1 MTSYCANGGICSQGA
16 SQDFATFELDAA
28 IPRQGARQVDDMVAA
43 GQGLGSKHMKYRR
56 WMHGA
61 KFWLGAL
68 LSVAYPALAV
78 GIVIVDARDARD
90 AQLRNLSQ
98 AQLTTVASGRAQRS
112 AAPAPRRWRR
122 STACRATCRF
132 HAAGRSSFQIVWP
145 AGPTETLRI
154 VDPTSTVG
162 AQPMRGT
169 QVVVPRRNPG
179 RTCRTRGGGEFPA
192 FSSSTPLTLWGRQ
205 LSEMA
210 LILRSARRFSR

>member
-132 HAAGRSSFQIVWP
+132 PRCRPARPSRSSGPLARPRPCGSSIPPPPSAPSRCAAPRSWCPGVTP
-145 AGPTETLRI
+145 GGHAGHEE
-154 VDPTSTVG
+154 VG
-162 AQPMRGT
+162 
-169 QVVVPRRNPG
+169 
-179 RTCRTRGGGEFPA
+179 
-192 FSSSTPLTLWGRQ
+192 SSPPFLLQRP
-205 LSEMA
+205 
-210 LILRSARRFSR
+210 